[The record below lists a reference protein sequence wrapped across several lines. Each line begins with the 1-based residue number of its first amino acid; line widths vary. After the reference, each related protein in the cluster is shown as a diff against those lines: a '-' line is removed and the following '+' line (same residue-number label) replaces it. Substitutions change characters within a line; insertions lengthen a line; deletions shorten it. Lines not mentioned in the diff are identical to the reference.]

1 MKKLLLIATLFATP
15 AFAQQVQPSSTPEQ
29 RTIEILSNDIGNM
42 HGQIAILVARLE
54 AANKKIQELS
64 AASAPPKI
72 EDKK

>member
-64 AASAPPKI
+64 APPKI